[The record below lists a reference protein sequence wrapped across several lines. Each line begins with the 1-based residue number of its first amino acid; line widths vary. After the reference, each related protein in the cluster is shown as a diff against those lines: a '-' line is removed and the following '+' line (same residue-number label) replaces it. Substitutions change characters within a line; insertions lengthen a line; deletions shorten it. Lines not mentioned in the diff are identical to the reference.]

1 VIPYASPLP
10 IVPVTFVINLPQERV
25 ASQFGQLVV
34 GEVISSLTGTDG
46 GVMPAIRRVS
56 DPIA

>member
-1 VIPYASPLP
+1 
-10 IVPVTFVINLPQERV
+10 V